1 MNRRGLSETV
11 AVLALIV
18 VAVAIAVALGIF
30 TTAFTRNVAVSE
42 RIDVSASLKTLYGG
56 GGAAVLRVSVK
67 NVGDANIQLTSVS
80 VTGGSALCS
89 STSLPSVAPGQVAE
103 LVLDCTG
110 VAKYNKYVVA
120 VRGQTPVGKQIEFQ
134 IPVTAE

>member
-1 MNRRGLSETV
+1 VNRRGLSETV

-18 VAVAIAVALGIF
+18 AAVAIAVALGIF
-30 TTAFTRNVAVSE
+30 SSAFTRNVAVSE
-42 RIDVSASLKTLYGG
+42 RIDVSASLKTLP

-67 NVGDANIQLTSVS
+67 NVGDANIQLISVS

-89 STSLPSVAPGQVAE
+89 STSLPSVAPGQVVE

-110 VAKYNKYVVA
+110 VSKYSKYVVV
-120 VRGQTPVGKQIEFQ
+120 VRGLTPAGNQIESQ
-134 IPVTAE
+134 VPVVAE

>member
-1 MNRRGLSETV
+1 MNRKGLSETV

-18 VAVAIAVALGIF
+18 AAVAIAVFLGIF
-30 TTAFTRNVAVSE
+30 SSAFTRNVAVSE

-67 NVGDANIQLTSVS
+67 NVGDVNVQLTSIS

-89 STSLPSVAPGQVAE
+89 STSLPSIAPGQVIE

-110 VAKYNKYVVA
+110 VSKYSKYVVA
-120 VRGQTPVGKQIEFQ
+120 VRGRTPAGNQIESQ
-134 IPVTAE
+134 APVTAE

>member
-30 TTAFTRNVAVSE
+30 SSAFTRNVAVSE
-42 RIDVSASLKTLYGG
+42 RIDVSASLKTLP

-89 STSLPSVAPGQVAE
+89 STSLPSVAPGQAVE

-110 VAKYNKYVVA
+110 VTKYAKYAVV
-120 VRGQTPVGKQIEFQ
+120 VRGQTPAGKQIESQ
-134 IPVTAE
+134 VPVVAE

>member
-18 VAVAIAVALGIF
+18 AAVAIAVFLGIF
-30 TTAFTRNVAVSE
+30 SSAFTRNVAVSE
-42 RIDVSASLKTLYGG
+42 RIDVSASLKALYGG

-89 STSLPSVAPGQVAE
+89 STSLPSVAPGQAVE

-110 VAKYNKYVVA
+110 VTKYAKYAVV
-120 VRGQTPVGKQIEFQ
+120 VRGQTPADKQIESQ
-134 IPVTAE
+134 VPVVAE

>member
-1 MNRRGLSETV
+1 VNRRGLSETV

-18 VAVAIAVALGIF
+18 AAVAIAVVLGIF

-42 RIDVSASLKTLYGG
+42 RIDVSASLKTLP
-56 GGAAVLRVSVK
+56 GGAAVLRVSVR
-67 NVGDANIQLTSVS
+67 NVGDANIQLTSIFIAD
-80 VTGGSALCS
+80 GSAPCS

-110 VAKYNKYVVA
+110 VTKYAKYVVA
-120 VRGQTPVGKQIEFQ
+120 VRGQTPAGNQIEVQ
-134 IPVTAE
+134 VPVTAE

>member
-18 VAVAIAVALGIF
+18 VAVAIAVFLGIF
-30 TTAFTRNVAVSE
+30 SSAFTRNVAVSE

-67 NVGDANIQLTSVS
+67 NVGDTNIRLISIS
-80 VTGGSALCS
+80 VTGGSAFCS
-89 STSLPSVAPGQVAE
+89 STSLPSVAPGQVVE

-110 VAKYNKYVVA
+110 VAKYSKYVVA
-120 VRGQTPVGKQIEFQ
+120 VRGQTPAGNQIETQ
-134 IPVTAE
+134 VPVTTE

>member
-1 MNRRGLSETV
+1 VNRRGLSETV

-18 VAVAIAVALGIF
+18 AAVAIAVFLGIF
-30 TTAFTRNVAVSE
+30 SSAFTRNVAVSE
-42 RIDVSASLKTLYGG
+42 RIDVSASLKALYGG

-67 NVGDANIQLTSVS
+67 NVGDTNVQLTSIS

-89 STSLPSVAPGQVAE
+89 STSLPSVAPGQVVE

-110 VAKYNKYVVA
+110 VSKYAKYAVV
-120 VRGQTPVGKQIEFQ
+120 VRGLTPAGNQIESQ
-134 IPVTAE
+134 VPVTAE

>member
-1 MNRRGLSETV
+1 VSTRGLSETV

-18 VAVAIAVALGIF
+18 AAVAIAVILGIF
-30 TTAFTRNVAVSE
+30 SSTFTRNVAVSE

-67 NVGDANIQLTSVS
+67 NVGDANVQLTSIS

-89 STSLPSVAPGQVAE
+89 STSLPSVASGQVVE

-110 VAKYNKYVVA
+110 VTKYSKYVVA
-120 VRGQTPVGKQIEFQ
+120 VRGRTPAGNQIESQ
-134 IPVTAE
+134 VPVTAE

>member
-30 TTAFTRNVAVSE
+30 SSAFTRNVAVSE
-42 RIDVSASLKTLYGG
+42 RIDVSASLKTLP
-56 GGAAVLRVSVK
+56 GGAAVLRVSVR
-67 NVGDANIQLTSVS
+67 NVGDTNIQLDQPFIPGAS
-80 VTGGSALCS
+80 CS
-89 STSLPSVAPGQVAE
+89 STFRPSIAPGQVIE

-110 VAKYNKYVVA
+110 VTKYNKYVVV
-120 VRGQTPVGKQIEFQ
+120 VRGRTPAGNQIESQ
-134 IPVTAE
+134 MPVVAD

>member
-18 VAVAIAVALGIF
+18 AAVAIAVILGIF

-42 RIDVSASLKTLYGG
+42 RIDVSASLKTLQ

-67 NVGDANIQLTSVS
+67 NVGDTNVRLTSIS
-80 VTGGSALCS
+80 IAGGSALCS
-89 STSLPSVAPGQVAE
+89 LPSLPSVAPGQVVE

-110 VAKYNKYVVA
+110 VTKYNKYVVA
-120 VRGQTPVGKQIEFQ
+120 VRGRTPAGNQIESQ

>member
-1 MNRRGLSETV
+1 MSTRGLSETV

-18 VAVAIAVALGIF
+18 AAIAIAVILGIF
-30 TTAFTRNVAVSE
+30 SSTFTRNVAVSE
-42 RIDVSASLKTLYGG
+42 RIDVSASLKTLP
-56 GGAAVLRVSVK
+56 GGAAVLRVSVR
-67 NVGDANIQLTSVS
+67 NVGDANVQLTSIS

-110 VAKYNKYVVA
+110 VTKYSKYAVA
-120 VRGQTPVGKQIEFQ
+120 VRGLTPAGNQIESQ
-134 IPVTAE
+134 VPVTAE

>member
-1 MNRRGLSETV
+1 VNRTGLSETV

-30 TTAFTRNVAVSE
+30 SSAFTRNVAVSE
-42 RIDVSASLKTLYGG
+42 RIDVSASLKALP

-89 STSLPSVAPGQVAE
+89 STSLPSVAPGQVVE
-103 LVLDCTG
+103 LVFDCTG
-110 VAKYNKYVVA
+110 VSKYSKYAVVVRGLTPAGNQIESQVPVVA
-120 VRGQTPVGKQIEFQ
+120 E
-134 IPVTAE
+134 

>member
-18 VAVAIAVALGIF
+18 AAVAIAVVLGIF

-42 RIDVSASLKTLYGG
+42 RVDVSASLKTLPGG
-56 GGAAVLRVSVK
+56 GAVLRVSVK
-67 NVGDANIQLTSVS
+67 NVGDTNVRLTSIS
-80 VTGGSALCS
+80 VTGGSAFCS
-89 STSLPSVAPGQVAE
+89 STSLPSVAPGQVVE

-110 VAKYNKYVVA
+110 VSKYGKYAVA
-120 VRGQTPVGKQIEFQ
+120 VRGQTPAGNQIESQ
-134 IPVTAE
+134 VPVTAE

>member
-18 VAVAIAVALGIF
+18 AAVAIAVILGIF
-30 TTAFTRNVAVSE
+30 SSAFTRNVAVSE
-42 RIDVSASLKTLYGG
+42 RIDVSASLKTLP
-56 GGAAVLRVSVK
+56 GGAAVLRVSVR
-67 NVGDANIQLTSVS
+67 NVGDANIQLTSIS

-89 STSLPSVAPGQVAE
+89 STSLPSIAPGQVAE

-110 VAKYNKYVVA
+110 VSKYGKYAVA
-120 VRGQTPVGKQIEFQ
+120 VRGLTPAGNQIESQ
-134 IPVTAE
+134 VPVVAE

>member
-18 VAVAIAVALGIF
+18 AAVAIAVFLGIF
-30 TTAFTRNVAVSE
+30 SSAFTRNVAVSE
-42 RIDVSASLKTLYGG
+42 RIDVSASLKTLP
-56 GGAAVLRVSVK
+56 GGAAVLRVSVR
-67 NVGDANIQLTSVS
+67 NVGDANIQLTSIS

-89 STSLPSVAPGQVAE
+89 STSLPSVAPGQVIE

-110 VAKYNKYVVA
+110 VSKYSKYVVA
-120 VRGQTPVGKQIEFQ
+120 VRGRTPAGNQIESQ
-134 IPVTAE
+134 APVTAE

>member
-1 MNRRGLSETV
+1 V

-18 VAVAIAVALGIF
+18 AAVAIAVILGIF

-42 RIDVSASLKTLYGG
+42 RIDVSASLKTIP
-56 GGAAVLRVSVK
+56 GGAAVLRVSVR
-67 NVGDANIQLTSVS
+67 NVGDANIQLTSIS
-80 VTGGSALCS
+80 VTGGSASCS

-110 VAKYNKYVVA
+110 VSKYSKYAVA
-120 VRGQTPVGKQIEFQ
+120 VRGLTPAGNQIESQ
-134 IPVTAE
+134 VPVTAE

>member
-18 VAVAIAVALGIF
+18 AAVAIAVILGIF

-56 GGAAVLRVSVK
+56 GAAVLRVSVK
-67 NVGDANIQLTSVS
+67 NVGDADIRLTSIS
-80 VTGGSALCS
+80 ITGESALCS
-89 STSLPSVAPGQVAE
+89 SASLPSLSPGQVAE

-110 VAKYNKYVVA
+110 VTKYNKYVVA
-120 VRGQTPVGKQIEFQ
+120 VRGQTPAGNQIESQ
-134 IPVTAE
+134 VPVTAE

>member
-1 MNRRGLSETV
+1 VNRRGLSETV

-18 VAVAIAVALGIF
+18 AAVAIAVVLGIF

-42 RIDVSASLKTLYGG
+42 RIDVSASLKTIQ

-67 NVGDANIQLTSVS
+67 NVGDTNIQLTSIS
-80 VTGGSALCS
+80 ITGGSAFCS
-89 STSLPSVAPGQVAE
+89 STSLPSVAPGQVIE

-110 VAKYNKYVVA
+110 VTKYAKYVVA
-120 VRGQTPVGKQIEFQ
+120 VRGLTPAGNQIESQ
-134 IPVTAE
+134 LPVTAE

>member
-1 MNRRGLSETV
+1 VSTRGLSETV

-18 VAVAIAVALGIF
+18 AAVAIAVILGIF

-42 RIDVSASLKTLYGG
+42 RIDVSASLKTIQ

-67 NVGDANIQLTSVS
+67 NVGDTNIQLTSIS
-80 VTGGSALCS
+80 ITGGSAFCS

-110 VAKYNKYVVA
+110 VTKYNKYVVA
-120 VRGQTPVGKQIEFQ
+120 VMGRTPAGNQIESQ
-134 IPVTAE
+134 VPVTAE

>member
-1 MNRRGLSETV
+1 MNRKGLSETV

-18 VAVAIAVALGIF
+18 IGVAIAVILGIF
-30 TTAFTRNVAVSE
+30 SSAFTRNVAVSE
-42 RIDVSASLKTLYGG
+42 RIDVSASLKTLP

-67 NVGDANIQLTSVS
+67 NVGDANIRLTSIS

-89 STSLPSVAPGQVAE
+89 STSLPSIAPGQVVE

-110 VAKYNKYVVA
+110 VSKYSKYVVA
-120 VRGQTPVGKQIEFQ
+120 VRGLTPAGNQIESQ
-134 IPVTAE
+134 VPVVAE

>member
-1 MNRRGLSETV
+1 VNRRGLSETV

-18 VAVAIAVALGIF
+18 AAVAIAVALGIF
-30 TTAFTRNVAVSE
+30 SSAFTRNVAVSE
-42 RIDVSASLKTLYGG
+42 KIDVSASLKALYGG

-67 NVGDANIQLTSVS
+67 NVGDTNVQLTSIS

-89 STSLPSVAPGQVAE
+89 STSLPSVAPGQIVE

-110 VAKYNKYVVA
+110 VSKYAKYVVA
-120 VRGQTPVGKQIEFQ
+120 VRGLTPAGNQIESQ
-134 IPVTAE
+134 VPVTAE

>member
-1 MNRRGLSETV
+1 VNRRGLSETV

-18 VAVAIAVALGIF
+18 AAVAIAVILGIF

-42 RIDVSASLKTLYGG
+42 RIDVSASLKTLQ

-67 NVGDANIQLTSVS
+67 NVGDANIQLTFISIA
-80 VTGGSALCS
+80 GGSAPCS
-89 STSLPSVAPGQVAE
+89 TTSLPSIAPGQVIE

-110 VAKYNKYVVA
+110 VTKYAKYVVV
-120 VRGQTPVGKQIEFQ
+120 VRGQTPAGNQIEVQ
-134 IPVTAE
+134 VPVTAE

>member
-11 AVLALIV
+11 AVLALIIA
-18 VAVAIAVALGIF
+18 AVAIAVALGIF
-30 TTAFTRNVAVSE
+30 SSAFTRNVAVSE
-42 RIDVSASLKTLYGG
+42 RIDVSASLKTLP

-67 NVGDANIQLTSVS
+67 NVGDANIRLTSIS

-89 STSLPSVAPGQVAE
+89 STSLPSIAPGQVVE

-110 VAKYNKYVVA
+110 VSKYSKYVVA
-120 VRGQTPVGKQIEFQ
+120 VRGLTPAGNQIESQ
-134 IPVTAE
+134 VPVVAE

>member
-1 MNRRGLSETV
+1 VSTRGLSETV

-18 VAVAIAVALGIF
+18 AAIAIAVILGIF
-30 TTAFTRNVAVSE
+30 SSTFTRNVAVSE
-42 RIDVSASLKTLYGG
+42 RIDVSASLKTLP
-56 GGAAVLRVSVK
+56 GGAAVLRVSVR
-67 NVGDANIQLTSVS
+67 NVGDANVQLTSIS

-110 VAKYNKYVVA
+110 VTKYSKYAVA
-120 VRGQTPVGKQIEFQ
+120 VRGLTPAGNQIESQ
-134 IPVTAE
+134 VPVTAE